1 MGKSRRNR
9 SGHASRRPGPLS
21 GSAGGA
27 GARPA
32 KPVKEPADPAL
43 AALRTAKILPVLND
57 LRSADPAKRSTAAG
71 AIANIVE
78 DARCRKLLLRE
89 QVVYLVLS
97 ETLADASVESRAAG
111 WAVLNVLAQ
120 HEAADFCVHL
130 YRSDVLTPAAH
141 ALGQIRA
148 SLEGGGGGASSSS
161 SSGQDKD
168 TAKLTKAQ
176 QEFLWRI
183 TSAILDL
190 VGQLADARDEILSA
204 LAKDA
209 AITRALFTLAAGNE
223 SVHVSTAKKNSS
235 KGPDGTAA
243 SAMAIPFEIQ
253 WAALTTLARLCDDEG
268 QRALCETLVDDQA
281 SGGCYGALRRL
292 QAAGGPLAVA
302 AASVLHAVFA
312 ALEWYDHS
320 PGREGAS
327 DAVLVPTLA
336 GVIAAQLDKEAT
348 TETDVVMSAS
358 TAQAEAGTEEDDRS
372 ADVLGL
378 ALETLAVI
386 GTTLKA
392 SLEKGNKDE
401 AVWNGIQDGEADEAG
416 QGDDSAVF
424 GAENGDNDDDDGND
438 DEDEEMADG
447 DDDTAPAPRKK
458 KNVNP
463 DDSMDV
469 DGDEGDE
476 DDENDDDDGIDID
489 RDMENV
495 TGFDDADGENG
506 ADLEDLTTLRA
517 LITDAIPQVIRL
529 VAARAQDAAA
539 DSVAV
544 LLDALSA
551 LNNISW
557 TVSLVDLRDDGNAAI
572 RNAWR
577 PVARRIWLRVVRPL
591 LGLAASASASA
602 TDNAGETS
610 IDLHIAAQVAGL
622 AWALSRVMGGTT
634 PVDAGEP
641 ARFMALRELST
652 ATTNSGSDEAE
663 EDPFQSLP
671 VKCIGVLGQM
681 ALDPAPADQNR
692 EISKYLMGVVAALP
706 DRKSSPAEVVEALNQ
721 LFDIYGDEKA
731 DCDKEVFWADNLL
744 AALEAGL
751 PKVKAMAKTIDK
763 RSHGELRTRADEA
776 VLNLG
781 RFIQYKKKNA
791 PRK

>member
-9 SGHASRRPGPLS
+9 SGNASRRPDPMSGGV
-21 GSAGGA
+21 GSAG
-27 GARPA
+27 RPA

-57 LRSADPAKRSTAAG
+57 LRSADPAKRSTAAA
-71 AIANIVE
+71 AIANIVD

-89 QVVYLVLS
+89 QVVHLVLS

-141 ALGQIRA
+141 ALAQIRA
-148 SLEGGGGGASSSS
+148 SLEGGSTSL
-161 SSGQDKD
+161 DTKD
-168 TAKLTKAQ
+168 AKLTKAQ

-190 VGQLADARDEILSA
+190 VGQLADARDEILA
-204 LAKDA
+204 AIAKDA
-209 AITRALFTLAAGNE
+209 AIVRALFALAAGSE
-223 SVHVSTAKKNSS
+223 SAHISAAARKNNTGGASV
-235 KGPDGTAA
+235 GAAA
-243 SAMAIPFEIQ
+243 SPAAIPFEIQ

-302 AASVLHAVFA
+302 ASSVLHAVFA
-312 ALEWYDHS
+312 SLEWYDHS
-320 PGREGAS
+320 PGRDGAS

-336 GVIAAQLDKEAT
+336 GVIAAQLDKESSAT
-348 TETDVVMSAS
+348 TADVAMSTQDGADS
-358 TAQAEAGTEEDDRS
+358 AGDDDGSQSAE
-372 ADVLGL
+372 VLGL

-392 SLEKGNKDE
+392 SLDKGNKDE
-401 AVWNGIQDGEADEAG
+401 AVWNGIQDGEAGEGTAAGDE
-416 QGDDSAVF
+416 SIVF
-424 GAENGDNDDDDGND
+424 GTENGDNDD
-438 DEDEEMADG
+438 EDMEMADG
-447 DDDTAPAPRKK
+447 DDDAAPASRKK
-458 KNVNP
+458 KNANP

-469 DGDEGDE
+469 DGDDDGNDDDDDDDDDDDE
-476 DDENDDDDGIDID
+476 DDEIDIED
-489 RDMENV
+489 DMERV
-495 TGFDDADGENG
+495 TALDDAAGETG

-517 LITDAIPQVIRL
+517 LITDAIPQIIRL

-551 LNNISW
+551 LNNIAW
-557 TVSLVDLRDDGNAAI
+557 TVSLVDLHDDGNAAI
-572 RNAWR
+572 RHAWR

-591 LGLAASASASA
+591 LSDDSSL
-602 TDNAGETS
+602 
-610 IDLHIAAQVAGL
+610 DLHVAAQVAGL
-622 AWALSRVMGGTT
+622 AWALARVLGGTT

-641 ARFMALRELST
+641 ARFKALREMAT
-652 ATTNSGSDEAE
+652 ATAAAEAATAGGEAGDDKNAE
-663 EDPFQSLP
+663 EDDPFQSLP

-692 EISKYLMGVVAALP
+692 QISTYLLGVVAALP

-731 DCDKEVFWADNLL
+731 DCDKAVFWADNLL
-744 AALEAGL
+744 AAFEAAL
-751 PKVKAMAKTIDK
+751 PKAKAMAKTIDK
-763 RSHGELRTRADEA
+763 RAHTELRTRADEA

-781 RFIQYKKKNA
+781 RFIQYKKKHV
-791 PRK
+791 PHE

>member
-9 SGHASRRPGPLS
+9 SGNAARRPDPM
-21 GSAGGA
+21 GGA
-27 GARPA
+27 NGAARPLKA
-32 KPVKEPADPAL
+32 VKEPADPAL
-43 AALRTAKILPVLND
+43 AALRKAKILPVLKD
-57 LRSADPAKRSTAAG
+57 LRSADPATRTTAAG

-89 QVVYLVLS
+89 QVVHLVLS

-130 YRSDVLTPAAH
+130 YRSDVLTPTAH
-141 ALGQIRA
+141 ALEQIRA
-148 SLEGGGGGASSSS
+148 TLENTKSKEAE
-161 SSGQDKD
+161 
-168 TAKLTKAQ
+168 TKLTKAQ
-176 QEFLWRI
+176 QEFMWRI

-190 VGQLADARDEILSA
+190 VGQLAEARDEILGA
-204 LAKDA
+204 VAKNT
-209 AITRALFTLAAGNE
+209 AITRALFTLASGNE
-223 SVHVSTAKKNSS
+223 SVHISAAANNAKST
-235 KGPDGTAA
+235 DGA
-243 SAMAIPFEIQ
+243 SMATIVPFEIQ
-253 WAALTTLARLCDDEG
+253 WAALTTLARVCDDEG
-268 QRALCETLVDDQA
+268 QRALAETLVDDQA

-302 AASVLHAVFA
+302 ASSVLHAVFA
-312 ALEWYDHS
+312 TLEWYDQS
-320 PGREGAS
+320 PGRDGAS
-327 DAVLVPTLA
+327 DAILVPTLA
-336 GVIAAQLDKEAT
+336 GVIEKQLDKEAG
-348 TETDVVMSAS
+348 EADEAMSAP
-358 TAQAEAGTEEDDRS
+358 QGDAETQEEDRS
-372 ADVLGL
+372 AEVLGL

-401 AVWNGIQDGEADEAG
+401 AVWNGIQDGEAGEGAEAEDG
-416 QGDDSAVF
+416 AVF
-424 GAENGDNDDDDGND
+424 STDNGDNDND

-447 DDDTAPAPRKK
+447 DDDAAPASRKK
-458 KNVNP
+458 KNANP
-463 DDSMDV
+463 DESMDV
-469 DGDEGDE
+469 DGDEDDDE
-476 DDENDDDDGIDID
+476 DDNDDIDID

-495 TGFDDADGENG
+495 TGFDDADGDNG

-517 LITDAIPQVIRL
+517 LITDAIPQIIRL
-529 VAARAQDAAA
+529 VTARAQDAAS

-551 LNNISW
+551 LNNIAW
-557 TVSLVDLRDDGNAAI
+557 TVSLVDLRDEGNIAI

-577 PVARRIWLRVVRPL
+577 PVARRIWTRVVRPL
-591 LGLAASASASA
+591 LGLSSSASSS
-602 TDNAGETS
+602 DKS
-610 IDLHIAAQVAGL
+610 PVDLHVADQVTGL
-622 AWALSRVMGGTT
+622 AWALSRVLGGTT

-641 ARFMALRELST
+641 ARFMALRET
-652 ATTNSGSDEAE
+652 AVATGNANGEEPAE

-681 ALDPAPADQNR
+681 ALDPAPASQNR
-692 EISKYLMGVVAALP
+692 EISQYLLGVVAALA

-731 DCDKEVFWADNLL
+731 DCDKEVFWHDNLL
-744 AALEAGL
+744 AAFEAAV

-763 RSHGELRTRADEA
+763 RSNAELRTRADEA
-776 VLNLG
+776 ALNLG

-791 PRK
+791 PKE

>member
-9 SGHASRRPGPLS
+9 SGNAARRPDPIS
-21 GSAGGA
+21 GSNGA
-27 GARPA
+27 GHPT
-32 KPVKEPADPAL
+32 KTVKEPTDPAL

-57 LRSADPAKRSTAAG
+57 LRSANPAKRSTAAS
-71 AIANIVE
+71 AIANIVD

-89 QVVYLVLS
+89 QVVHLVLS
-97 ETLADASVESRAAG
+97 ETLADAGVESRAAG

-148 SLEGGGGGASSSS
+148 SLEGQGND
-161 SSGQDKD
+161 Q
-168 TAKLTKAQ
+168 KLTKAQ

-190 VGQLADARDEILSA
+190 VGQLADARDEILA
-204 LAKDA
+204 AIGKDA
-209 AITRALFTLAAGNE
+209 VITRALFTLAAGHE
-223 SVHVSTAKKNSS
+223 SVHISMAKKT
-235 KGPDGTAA
+235 KGVDGTA
-243 SAMAIPFEIQ
+243 SITTIPFEIQ
-253 WAALTTLARLCDDEG
+253 WASLTTLARLCEDEG
-268 QRALCETLVDDQA
+268 QRALCEMLVDDQT

-292 QAAGGPLAVA
+292 QAGGGPLAVA
-302 AASVLHAVFA
+302 ASSVLHAVFA
-312 ALEWYDHS
+312 TLEWYDHS

-327 DAVLVPTLA
+327 DAVLIPTLT
-336 GVIAAQLDKEAT
+336 GIIASQLEKET
-348 TETDVVMSAS
+348 TETDITMSATALQADAAAKEENRS
-358 TAQAEAGTEEDDRS
+358 TE
-372 ADVLGL
+372 VLSL

-392 SLEKGNKDE
+392 SLDKGNKDE
-401 AVWNGIQDGEADEAG
+401 AVWNGIQDGEADEGAENE
-416 QGDDSAVF
+416 DSVVF
-424 GAENGDNDDDDGND
+424 GAEEGDNDDDDN
-438 DEDEEMADG
+438 DEDEEMVDG
-447 DDDTAPAPRKK
+447 DEDALAPASRKVK
-458 KNVNP
+458 DVNP

-469 DGDEGDE
+469 DGDDSGKDGDS
-476 DDENDDDDGIDID
+476 DSDDDGIDIE

-495 TGFDDADGENG
+495 TGLDDADGENG

-517 LITDAIPQVIRL
+517 LITDAIPQLIRL

-539 DSVAV
+539 DSVAI

-551 LNNISW
+551 LNNIAW
-557 TVSLVDLRDDGNAAI
+557 TVSLVDLRDEGNAAI
-572 RNAWR
+572 RRAWR

-591 LGLAASASASA
+591 LGLAPASSTTPGSAEEVSV
-602 TDNAGETS
+602 
-610 IDLHIAAQVAGL
+610 DLQVADKVAGL
-622 AWALSRVMGGTT
+622 AWALSRVLGGTT

-641 ARFMALRELST
+641 TRLMALRET
-652 ATTNSGSDEAE
+652 AAATNTAEEAE

-671 VKCIGVLGQM
+671 VKCIGILGQM

-692 EISKYLMGVVAALP
+692 EICKYLLGVVAALP
-706 DRKSSPAEVVEALNQ
+706 ARESSPAEAVEALNQ
-721 LFDIYGDEKA
+721 LFDIYGDEKSC
-731 DCDKEVFWADNLL
+731 CDKEVFWADNLL
-744 AALEAGL
+744 TAFTAAL

-763 RSHGELRTRADEA
+763 RLHAELRTRADEA

-791 PRK
+791 PRE

>member
-9 SGHASRRPGPLS
+9 SGNAARRPDPM
-21 GSAGGA
+21 SAGA
-27 GARPA
+27 ARPA

-43 AALRTAKILPVLND
+43 AALRTSKILPVLND

-71 AIANIVE
+71 AIANIVD

-89 QVVYLVLS
+89 QVVHLVLS
-97 ETLADASVESRAAG
+97 ETLADAGVESRAAG

-148 SLEGGGGGASSSS
+148 SLEGVSGGGSS
-161 SSGQDKD
+161 QEKD
-168 TAKLTKAQ
+168 AKLTKAQ

-190 VGQLADARDEILSA
+190 VGQLADARDEILA
-204 LAKDA
+204 AIAKDA
-209 AITRALFTLAAGNE
+209 AITRALFTLASGNE
-223 SVHVSTAKKNSS
+223 SVHVSTAKNN
-235 KGPDGTAA
+235 KGADGAA
-243 SAMAIPFEIQ
+243 STVTVPFEIQ
-253 WAALTTLARLCDDEG
+253 WAALTTLARLCDDES

-302 AASVLHAVFA
+302 ASSVLHAIFA
-312 ALEWYDHS
+312 TLEWYDHS

-336 GVIAAQLDKEAT
+336 GVISAQLDKETA
-348 TETDVVMSAS
+348 ETDVAMSAP
-358 TAQAEAGTEEDDRS
+358 TAAQAEAAADEEDRS
-372 ADVLGL
+372 AEVLGL

-401 AVWNGIQDGEADEAG
+401 AVWNGIQDGEAGEGAE
-416 QGDDSAVF
+416 GDDSVVF
-424 GAENGDNDDDDGND
+424 GTENGDDHDDGDD

-447 DDDTAPAPRKK
+447 DDDAVPASRK

-469 DGDEGDE
+469 DGDD
-476 DDENDDDDGIDID
+476 NDDDDDDDSDDGIDID

-495 TGFDDADGENG
+495 TGFDDADGEDG

-517 LITDAIPQVIRL
+517 LITEAIPQIIRL

-551 LNNISW
+551 LNNIAW

-572 RNAWR
+572 RHAWR

-591 LGLAASASASA
+591 LGLAASA
-602 TDNAGETS
+602 TDKAEDTS
-610 IDLHIAAQVAGL
+610 IDLHVASQVSGL
-622 AWALSRVMGGTT
+622 AWALSRVLGGTT

-641 ARFMALRELST
+641 ARFMALREMSS

-692 EISKYLMGVVAALP
+692 EISKYLLGAVAALP

-744 AALEAGL
+744 AAFEAAV

-763 RSHGELRTRADEA
+763 RSHGELRTRADEV

-791 PRK
+791 PREE